1 MATFY
6 GPVWIVILTTFTIYT
21 IAGIDIFQK
30 RRQLRSFYKTSPN
43 AIPPILENPFTS
55 TKTTEVKIT
64 SEAIVLPGSPRCMSP
79 AIRMHQSRYSNDR
92 NQAQNYQQ
100 YSITIESGNGAAV
113 ATQVVPKVNRR
124 NVTTEANRAAWGY
137 TRCAFFFFIALLVT
151 WVRLTLP

>member
-21 IAGIDIFQK
+21 IAGIDIIQK
-30 RRQLRSFYKTSPN
+30 RRQLLAFSKASSN

-92 NQAQNYQQ
+92 NQAQSYQQ

-113 ATQVVPKVNRR
+113 AKQVVPKYNRQK
-124 NVTTEANRAAWGY
+124 VASDGNRAAWGY
-137 TRCAFFFFIALLVT
+137 MRCAFFFFVALLVT